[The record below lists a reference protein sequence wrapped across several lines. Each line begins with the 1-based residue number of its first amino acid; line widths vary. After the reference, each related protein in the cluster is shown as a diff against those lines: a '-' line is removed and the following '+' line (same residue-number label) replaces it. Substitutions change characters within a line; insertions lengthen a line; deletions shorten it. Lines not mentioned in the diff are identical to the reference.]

1 MAYRHTVISN
11 LKYVD
16 EVFHNIAHNI
26 PHPNEQGYDGQYD
39 SSLPK
44 CECVDD
50 RFSTGFGSTYEVV
63 VNDFPKREEEVEIT
77 IFVDTWLNVENVAYE

>member
-1 MAYRHTVISN
+1 M
-11 LKYVD
+11 
-16 EVFHNIAHNI
+16 
-26 PHPNEQGYDGQYD
+26 
-39 SSLPK
+39 PK

-77 IFVDTWLNVENVAYE
+77 IFGDSDAVFADFFLLNHQKQWFVQ